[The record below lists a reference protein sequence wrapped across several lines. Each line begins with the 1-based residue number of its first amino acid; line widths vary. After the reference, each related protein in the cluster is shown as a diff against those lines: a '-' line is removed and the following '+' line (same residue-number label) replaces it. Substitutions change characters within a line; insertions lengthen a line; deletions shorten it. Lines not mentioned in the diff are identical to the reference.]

1 MKTIMYLESNDTKY
15 FTLLKLDSIEVA
27 NKLVKTITN
36 NNTANDFI
44 NTIQNILSF
53 DNSKKLLDLIVK
65 TNPNKDSFTDMIK
78 DFKNTI
84 KFQIIAK

>member
-27 NKLVKTITN
+27 NKLVNTIT

-65 TNPNKDSFTDMIK
+65 TNQNKDSFTDMIK